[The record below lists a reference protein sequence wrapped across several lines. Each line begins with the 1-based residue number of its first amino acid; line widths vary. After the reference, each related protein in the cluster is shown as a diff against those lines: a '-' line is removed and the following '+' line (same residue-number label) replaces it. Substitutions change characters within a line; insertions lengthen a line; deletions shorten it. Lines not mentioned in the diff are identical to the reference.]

1 MHDTQQ
7 LPLTG
12 AQAGIWFAQQLD
24 PDNPIYNTGE
34 YVEINGAIDVNI
46 FKTALER
53 VLMEAASLHARFEEG
68 ADGPKQIINPPFE
81 AAIDVIDV
89 SSEADPKEAAL
100 RLMQTDLAE
109 PVDMAAGPLFRDIL
123 FQAGPERF
131 SGISAFTTLR

>member
-7 LPLTG
+7 SPLTG
-12 AQAGIWFAQQLD
+12 AQAGIWFARRLD

-53 VLMEAASLHARFEEG
+53 VLTEAASLHARFEEG

-81 AAIDVIDV
+81 AR
-89 SSEADPKEAAL
+89 SMS
-100 RLMQTDLAE
+100 
-109 PVDMAAGPLFRDIL
+109 
-123 FQAGPERF
+123 
-131 SGISAFTTLR
+131 

>member
-53 VLMEAASLHARFEEG
+53 VLTEAARPGEE
-68 ADGPKQIINPPFE
+68 N
-81 AAIDVIDV
+81 V
-89 SSEADPKEAAL
+89 
-100 RLMQTDLAE
+100 
-109 PVDMAAGPLFRDIL
+109 
-123 FQAGPERF
+123 
-131 SGISAFTTLR
+131 